1 MNSAM
6 EEMAKRART
15 DTAFRQK
22 LLDTHS
28 QKDPLA
34 AFCRCAQ
41 GEGYGITIGDIVSDG
56 EEYSCNQLK
65 STNGGGVT
73 PYAYFDDPYEMFFV
87 ELEYYQKN
95 QPPEKKE

>member
-1 MNSAM
+1 MG
-6 EEMAKRART
+6 K
-15 DTAFRQK
+15 
-22 LLDTHS
+22 
-28 QKDPLA
+28 
-34 AFCRCAQ
+34 
-41 GEGYGITIGDIVSDG
+41 
-56 EEYSCNQLK
+56 EYSCNQLK

>member
-1 MNSAM
+1 MNPAM
-6 EEMAKRART
+6 EQMARRAKT

-22 LLDTHS
+22 LLDTRS
-28 QKDPLA
+28 QTDPLA

-41 GEGYGITIGDIVSDG
+41 AEGYDLTIGDIISDG

-87 ELEYYQKN
+87 ELEYYQKT
-95 QPPEKKE
+95 QPSEKKE

>member
-1 MNSAM
+1 MYLTENSDILKSVHSGRGDRH
-6 EEMAKRART
+6 E
-15 DTAFRQK
+15 FR
-22 LLDTHS
+22 S

-41 GEGYGITIGDIVSDG
+41 GEGYGLTIGDIVSDG